1 VIFSNGQEGIQ
12 KLTNAVDSGKAK
24 AAFFLHPATMEQV
37 KIFADQN
44 LIMPPKSTYV
54 EPKLRSA
61 LTIHLL
67 D

>member
-1 VIFSNGQEGIQ
+1 MD
-12 KLTNAVDSGKAK
+12 AVDSGKAK